1 MSANVIERI
10 AVVGAGY
17 FAQFHLQGWA
27 DLGLTPVAICDVDL
41 ERAKALGQRFDVPS
55 VYADLT
61 EMLKREDLQ
70 LIDIVLPPQA
80 QRPVVTE
87 VIEAG
92 LPAICQKPF
101 GQDLREA
108 EQLCALASA
117 HGTALVVHENFRF
130 TPWFRECRRFIDA
143 GRLGRV
149 HSISFRLRPGDGQGP
164 QAYLDR
170 QPYFQQMPKLLV
182 RETAVH
188 YIDSFRYL
196 MGEVIAVSARLRK
209 LNPVIRGEDAGI
221 IMFEFADERSGL
233 FDGNRLNDHVA
244 DDPRTTMGEMWLEG
258 SLGVLRLDG
267 LARLWWKPH
276 QQGECEHP
284 YERGHGAFGG
294 AVTALQRHVIE
305 HLQAGTALEND
316 AASYMRNLVVQ
327 EAVYASHATG
337 RRIELSNFNPNAGY

>member
-1 MSANVIERI
+1 MSANPIDGV

-17 FAQFHLQGWA
+17 FAQFHLQAWA
-27 DLGLTPVAICDVDL
+27 DLGLTPAAICDVNL
-41 ERAKALGQRFDVPS
+41 ERAKALAERFHVPA
-55 VYADLT
+55 VYAELS
-61 EMLKREDLQ
+61 EMLRGEALE

-80 QRPVVTE
+80 QRQVVTE

-101 GQDLREA
+101 GQDLYEA
-108 EQLCALASA
+108 EQLAALANA
-117 HGTALVVHENFRF
+117 RGTALVVHENFRF
-130 TPWFRECRRFIDA
+130 TPWFRECKRFIDA

-170 QPYFQQMPKLLV
+170 QPYFQQMPQLLV

-221 IMFEFADERSGL
+221 IMFEFADDRSGL

-258 SLGVLRLDG
+258 SEGVLRLDG

-276 QQGECEHP
+276 KRGECEHS

-305 HLQAGTALEND
+305 HLQHGTALEND
-316 AASYMRNLVVQ
+316 ATSYLRNLMVQ

-337 RRIELSNFNPNAGY
+337 QRIELSNFNPNAGY